1 MPKPINGFLGKLDET
16 AQHTTPE
23 GLTLMT
29 LNQTQE
35 DLLETTPLLSRL
47 FEVLP
52 MARACDLHQRLQAGR
67 TDRETRELLRT
78 ALSLCEQS
86 RKMD

>member
-1 MPKPINGFLGKLDET
+1 MPKPTNGFLGKLDET
-16 AQHTTPE
+16 AQHTATKGP
-23 GLTLMT
+23 TIMT

-35 DLLETTPLLSRL
+35 DFLETTPLLSRL
-47 FEVLP
+47 FEALP
-52 MARACDLHQRLQAGR
+52 MARACDLHQRLQAGQ

-78 ALSLCEQS
+78 ALALCEQS

>member
-1 MPKPINGFLGKLDET
+1 
-16 AQHTTPE
+16 
-23 GLTLMT
+23 MT

-35 DLLETTPLLSRL
+35 DLLETAQPLRRL

-78 ALSLCEQS
+78 ALSLCEQL
-86 RKMD
+86 KTKIV